1 MNFSLI
7 QFFWVSASPKLFP
20 NFPKKESIISIERGW
35 CENYFE
41 EERMSERGSDR
52 ERMVER
58 ERERE
63 LELD

>member
-1 MNFSLI
+1 MG
-7 QFFWVSASPKLFP
+7 VSASAKLFP

-41 EERMSERGSDR
+41 EERMSERERESDR

-58 ERERE
+58 ERE